1 MKTFKKG
8 LSALTLISVGIA
20 AQAQSFP
27 QGSYVYEGG
36 KGELRI
42 QADGSFTI
50 DTVGGN
56 GHSCS
61 LESVLEGR
69 RARLTDSECVVTFTP
84 KGNDIHVADN
94 EHESCRNS
102 CGARAGFTGFYIRP
116 SLACTQKGMEATR
129 RKFKQQYD
137 KKNFS
142 DAVQTL
148 SLTLTECVR
157 VLNRFSEWD
166 IRNDLA
172 LAQLRSGDAAACLK
186 TLQPL
191 HDLGSMSDEDVRG
204 IPEPAFVDVYLRI
217 ARATRTN
224 FRLCNAGS
232 K

>member
-1 MKTFKKG
+1 MTFTLQTTNMRVAETAAVREPDSQGSTSAPVWHAPKKG
-8 LSALTLISVGIA
+8 WKPPAENLSSNMT
-20 AQAQSFP
+20 
-27 QGSYVYEGG
+27 
-36 KGELRI
+36 
-42 QADGSFTI
+42 
-50 DTVGGN
+50 
-56 GHSCS
+56 
-61 LESVLEGR
+61 
-69 RARLTDSECVVTFTP
+69 
-84 KGNDIHVADN
+84 
-94 EHESCRNS
+94 
-102 CGARAGFTGFYIRP
+102 
-116 SLACTQKGMEATR
+116 
-129 RKFKQQYD
+129 

>member
-1 MKTFKKG
+1 MTFNKW
-8 LSALTLISVGIA
+8 LTALTLISMGLV
-20 AQAQSFP
+20 AQAQKLP
-27 QGSYVYEGG
+27 TGSYVYEGG
-36 KGELRI
+36 NGELRI

-56 GHSCS
+56 GHSCY
-61 LESVLEGR
+61 LEGVLKGK
-69 RARLTDSECVVTFTP
+69 RARLPDSECVVTFTSE
-84 KGNDIHVADN
+84 GNDIHVTDN
-94 EHESCRNS
+94 EHESCRYS
-102 CGARAGFTGFYIRP
+102 CGARAGFTGVYIRP
-116 SLACTQKGMEATR
+116 SLACTYKGMEATR
-129 RKFKQQYD
+129 RKFKQQFD

-148 SLTLTECVR
+148 LPILTECAP

-172 LAQLRSGDAAACLK
+172 LAQLRSGDAAACLR

-191 HDLGSMSDEDVRG
+191 QDLGLTSYEDVQKT
-204 IPEPAFVDVYLRI
+204 PEPTFADIYLRI

-224 FRLCNAGS
+224 LRLCNAGL